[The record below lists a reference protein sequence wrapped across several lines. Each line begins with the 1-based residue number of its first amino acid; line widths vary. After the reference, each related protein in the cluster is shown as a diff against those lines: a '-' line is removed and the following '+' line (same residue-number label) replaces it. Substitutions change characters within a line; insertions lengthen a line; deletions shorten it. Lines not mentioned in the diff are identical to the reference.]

1 MVEAGVGWGFVGETE
16 EVSGMVV
23 ARWPW
28 LFTHD
33 HLEGVCWTMS
43 EFSSSAV
50 VILYPV

>member
-1 MVEAGVGWGFVGETE
+1 MLI
-16 EVSGMVV
+16 SGSYHMCHVVV

>member
-1 MVEAGVGWGFVGETE
+1 MFITG
-16 EVSGMVV
+16 SCHMCHVV